1 MEAKQIREIAFEI
14 ANKAKN
20 LEDALRIKK
29 EMAKKFK
36 LAKIPSNVEILQ
48 HAKGTEQYERL
59 RDILRVKPVR
69 SLSGIVVIAVMSSP
83 APCPHGKCI
92 PCPGGVEFNSPQS
105 YTG

>member
-1 MEAKQIREIAFEI
+1 MREIAFEI

-29 EMAKKFK
+29 EMSKNFK

-48 HAKGTEQYERL
+48 QAKGTEFYDKL
-59 RDILRVKPVR
+59 REILRLKPVR
-69 SLSGIVVIAVMSSP
+69 SLSGIVVIAAMSSP

-92 PCPGGVEFNSPQS
+92 PCPGGVDFNSPQS
-105 YTG
+105 YT